1 MNPKDPDPDI
11 QGEGNYDAARR
22 HRKAEEDF
30 VQSGKVQP
38 AADAAEPQS
47 PEEAQE
53 LRDAE
58 AEGRARA
65 RR

>member
-1 MNPKDPDPDI
+1 MNPQDPDPDL

-22 HRKAEEDF
+22 HRQGAEDF
-30 VQSGKVQP
+30 VKRGEVQP
-38 AADAAEPQS
+38 AAEAAEPKS